1 MVITMRKL
9 RIALSLL
16 LVFAFA
22 LLTACGGNTG
32 DTSSADRSGDYSAAD
47 SVVESSTAA
56 DSSVTES
63 SEPNSGTPDSS
74 EADSSETDSREPE
87 ISIPD
92 SSEPESSE
100 ESGVTSDYPTVGY
113 QPLNY
118 EYMKGIWLYQYKT
131 QSLFKDSGVQRNE
144 ADYREKVKTI
154 CSNLSRDGYNTLF
167 LQVRGHGDS
176 FYPSELFPPTT
187 FVVNSYTDS
196 FVYDPLEIFCETA
209 HEYKISL
216 HAWINPYRL
225 LTASQMSKVPE
236 KYAIGK
242 WYNEKEGDYIVC
254 VNGRYYCNPAYAEV
268 QQLVIDGAVE
278 ICRNYE
284 VDGIHID
291 DYFYPEGADDSFD
304 SIAYAALG
312 NGRALKSFRFESV
325 NSLVRGLYSAVHT
338 VNEDLLFGVSP
349 AGNINANRGY
359 LCADVDT
366 WCANPGYIDYIAP
379 QAYWSFS
386 HSQSYAKYNICS
398 QNWARLIKCD
408 SVKLIMGMGLYR
420 TINPTDSSTDPDWYN
435 CDDNIKRML
444 EYTYNDEN
452 AAGFIMFDY
461 ESLYNIFTGEYRTEN
476 KAERE
481 NFLPLLKG

>member
-1 MVITMRKL
+1 MKRFVTT
-9 RIALSLL
+9 LSLL
-16 LVFAFA
+16 LA
-22 LLTACGGNTG
+22 LVLLLSACAADTDGTSSAESKDISGESSVESPSADSA
-32 DTSSADRSGDYSAAD
+32 DTSSA
-47 SVVESSTAA
+47 E
-56 DSSVTES
+56 
-63 SEPNSGTPDSS
+63 DSS
-74 EADSSETDSREPE
+74 EDT
-87 ISIPD
+87 
-92 SSEPESSE
+92 
-100 ESGVTSDYPTVGY
+100 YPSLGY

-131 QSLFKDSGVQRNE
+131 QSLFKDSGAQRDE

-187 FVVNSYTDS
+187 FVVNSYSDS
-196 FVYDPLEIFCETA
+196 FVYDPLEIFCEIA

-225 LTASQMSKVPE
+225 LTTSQMSKVPE
-236 KYAIGK
+236 QYAIGK
-242 WYNEKEGDYIVC
+242 WYNEKEGDYVVC

-278 ICRNYE
+278 ICRNYK

-291 DYFYPEGADDSFD
+291 DYFYPEGSGNDFD
-304 SIAYAALG
+304 KKAYDALG
-312 NGRALKSFRFESV
+312 NGRTLKDFRFESV
-325 NSLVRGLYSAVHT
+325 NALVSGLYSAVHA
-338 VNEDLLFGVSP
+338 VNEALLFGVSP
-349 AGNINANRGY
+349 AGNISANRGY
-359 LCADVDT
+359 LCADVNT
-366 WCANPGYIDYIAP
+366 WCATPGYIDYIAP

-386 HSQSYAKYNICS
+386 HKQNYAKYDICS
-398 QNWARLIKCD
+398 ENWAELIKCD

-420 TINPTDSSTDPDWYN
+420 TINPVSSSADPDWYSY
-435 CDDNIKRML
+435 DDNIKRML
-444 EYTYNDEN
+444 EYTYNDED

-461 ESLYNIFTGEYRTEN
+461 ESLYNIFTGEYRSEN

-481 NFLPLLKG
+481 NFLPLVKG

>member
-1 MVITMRKL
+1 MKRFVTI
-9 RIALSLL
+9 ISLIL
-16 LVFAFA
+16 AFA
-22 LLTACGGNTG
+22 LLLPACGGDTG
-32 DTSSADRSGDYSAAD
+32 
-47 SVVESSTAA
+47 STN
-56 DSSVTES
+56 STES
-63 SEPNSGTPDSS
+63 SEASGVSSKESPSADGSYDDSS
-74 EADSSETDSREPE
+74 TDTSSTDTSSNDTSSEDT
-87 ISIPD
+87 
-92 SSEPESSE
+92 
-100 ESGVTSDYPTVGY
+100 YPSFGY

-131 QSLFKDSGVQRNE
+131 QSLFKDNGAQRDE

-154 CSNLSRDGYNTLF
+154 CSNLQRDGYNTLF

-196 FVYDPLEIFCETA
+196 FVYDPLEIFCEIA

-225 LTASQMSKVPE
+225 LTAGQMSKVSE
-236 KYAIGK
+236 QYAIGK
-242 WYNEKEGDYIVC
+242 WYNEKEGDYVVS

-278 ICRNYE
+278 ICRNYK

-291 DYFYPEGADDSFD
+291 DYFYPEGASNDFD
-304 SIAYAALG
+304 KKAYEALG
-312 NGRALKSFRFESV
+312 DGRTLKNFRFESV
-325 NSLVRGLYSAVHT
+325 NALVSGLYSAVHA
-338 VNEDLLFGVSP
+338 VNKDLLFGVSP
-349 AGNINANRGY
+349 AGNISANRGY
-359 LCADVDT
+359 LCADVNT
-366 WCANPGYIDYIAP
+366 WCAIPGYIDYIAP

-386 HSQSYAKYNICS
+386 HTQDYAKYNICS
-398 QNWARLIKCD
+398 QNWAKLIKCD

-420 TINPTDSSTDPDWYN
+420 TINPTSSSADPDWYN
-435 CDDNIKRML
+435 YDDNIKRML

-461 ESLYNIFTGEYRTEN
+461 ESLYNIFTGEYRSEN

-481 NFLPLLKG
+481 NFLPLVKG

>member
-1 MVITMRKL
+1 M
-9 RIALSLL
+9 ALVLL
-16 LVFAFA
+16 LP
-22 LLTACGGNTG
+22 AC
-32 DTSSADRSGDYSAAD
+32 SGDP
-47 SVVESSTAA
+47 VSTNN
-56 DSSVTES
+56 TES
-63 SEPNSGTPDSS
+63 SESSVDLSSAESKEVSDESGTESSSAVSSEGESSVSDSS
-74 EADSSETDSREPE
+74 E
-87 ISIPD
+87 
-92 SSEPESSE
+92 ESSE
-100 ESGVTSDYPTVGY
+100 ESEYPTVGY

-131 QSLFKDSGVQRNE
+131 QSLFKNNGVQRDE
-144 ADYREKVKTI
+144 ADYREKVRTI
-154 CSNLSRDGYNTLF
+154 CSNLQRDGYNTLF

-196 FVYDPLEIFCETA
+196 FVYDPLEIFCEIA

-236 KYAIGK
+236 QYAIGK
-242 WYNEKEGDYIVC
+242 WYNEKEGDYVVC
-254 VNGRYYCNPAYAEV
+254 VDGRYYCNPAYAEV
-268 QQLVIDGAVE
+268 QQLVIAGAVE

-291 DYFYPEGADDSFD
+291 DYFYPEGASNDFD
-304 SIAYAALG
+304 KKAYAALG
-312 NGRALKSFRFESV
+312 DGRTLKNFRFESV
-325 NSLVRGLYSAVHT
+325 NALVRGLYSAVHA

-349 AGNINANRGY
+349 AGNISANRGY
-359 LCADVDT
+359 LCADVNT
-366 WCANPGYIDYIAP
+366 WCATPGYIDYIAP

-386 HSQSYAKYNICS
+386 HSQDYAKYNICS
-398 QNWARLIKCD
+398 QNWAKLIKCD

-420 TINPTDSSTDPDWYN
+420 TINPTNSSTDPDWYN
-435 CDDNIKRML
+435 YDDNIKRML

-461 ESLYNIFTGEYRTEN
+461 ESLYNIFTGEYRSEN
-476 KAERE
+476 EAERE